1 MANYQMTDHR
11 IELHNRLVSLLGSSR
26 VYFQPP
32 ESVKLQFP
40 CIIYTL
46 DRTDVWK
53 ANNAGYLGKNRY
65 SVTIIS
71 KDPDYDLPRQVAM
84 LPLCSFSRFFTV
96 DNLNHWT
103 YEIYC

>member
-1 MANYQMTDHR
+1 MENELVDRR
-11 IELHNRLVSLLGSSR
+11 IELHNRFVSLLGSSC

-32 ESVKLQFP
+32 ETIKLAYP

-46 DRTDVWK
+46 DAIGIRRAD
-53 ANNAGYLGKNRY
+53 NAGYFGKKRY

-71 KDPDYDLPRQVAM
+71 KDPDYDLPNQVVM
-84 LPLCSFSRFFTV
+84 LPFCSFSKFFTV

-103 YEIYC
+103 FEIYY